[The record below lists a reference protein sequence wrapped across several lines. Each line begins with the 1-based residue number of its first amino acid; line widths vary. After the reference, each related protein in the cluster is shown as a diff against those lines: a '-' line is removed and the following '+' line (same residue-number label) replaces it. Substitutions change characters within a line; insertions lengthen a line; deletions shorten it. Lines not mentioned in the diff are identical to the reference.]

1 MERTYEKTRSI
12 AAISC
17 FVLALLFLLVASA
30 TISYIS
36 PPRENVT
43 LFVSVT
49 AVCITGGLLFLRLL
63 YSYVVAAAV
72 AMSDHQPMDVT
83 VWFKRSIRTNGLKAL
98 LVLPCIVA
106 GYFLLEQGIGFVLI
120 PLALVLYAIFGD
132 TSTVSTLFQSRE
144 KLNKPQLLAKL
155 NRFLQ
160 AAGVSA
166 DELWVLKSGS
176 VPLRPTAYMWQEGGG
191 AVAAEL
197 LGEPKLNRPKVVRVL
212 FTDTLLNELTDDET
226 CAVCLHE
233 LAHQHHDHLTKQN
246 LFTLL
251 FGGLLIAG
259 GLALAYFGGSHLLG
273 LSRGAIEL
281 LPIGVAGVLCG
292 WTAAAIASKMLSRL
306 HEYQAD
312 QYAVHHSADASPVVT
327 ALQKSCKLA
336 GMDIDEYWLYTFLFC
351 EHPSVANRIARAQSV
366 RSTSTPV

>member
-1 MERTYEKTRSI
+1 MERNRTYEKTRSI

-176 VPLRPTAYMWQEGGG
+176 VPLRPTAYMRRRCRSSR
-191 AVAAEL
+191 AA
-197 LGEPKLNRPKVVRVL
+197 
-212 FTDTLLNELTDDET
+212 
-226 CAVCLHE
+226 
-233 LAHQHHDHLTKQN
+233 
-246 LFTLL
+246 
-251 FGGLLIAG
+251 
-259 GLALAYFGGSHLLG
+259 
-273 LSRGAIEL
+273 
-281 LPIGVAGVLCG
+281 
-292 WTAAAIASKMLSRL
+292 W
-306 HEYQAD
+306 
-312 QYAVHHSADASPVVT
+312 
-327 ALQKSCKLA
+327 
-336 GMDIDEYWLYTFLFC
+336 
-351 EHPSVANRIARAQSV
+351 
-366 RSTSTPV
+366 